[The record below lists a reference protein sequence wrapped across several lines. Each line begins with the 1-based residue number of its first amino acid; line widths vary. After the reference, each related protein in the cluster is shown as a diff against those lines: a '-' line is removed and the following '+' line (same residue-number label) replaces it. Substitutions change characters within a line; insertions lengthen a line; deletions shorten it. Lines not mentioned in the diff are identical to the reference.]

1 MKKVV
6 TCLLLAFLL
15 VLCACTEEEAPKTSD
30 IGGEIQSGPDGTG
43 NIPTF
48 SPPSAQSMFA
58 ASKGFT
64 VIDEEVSTIADGVTL
79 NTLTLESGKAYVI
92 VASLAKCELTVS
104 TPYNTKP
111 YGTNQSLE
119 GQAEGI
125 TLDGKEVLCGMSAS
139 PMNLSI
145 NEPLGVIVK
154 GGEVIYDRGYNDG
167 SVFFGIYEDGLAFA
181 ATYSEYE
188 EIYRNKVNE
197 AVCGSQLLVL
207 DGEMQTVYG
216 DDGARANRIAAG
228 LTAYRDAVVLVYA
241 ENVTAQELSCILV
254 MNYCSRG
261 VALISGDLAC
271 MLIGEESVGSRTPVG
286 PSLFITKRQTEDN

>member
-1 MKKVV
+1 MKKAV

-15 VLCACTEEEAPKTSD
+15 VLCACTEEEVPKTSD

-43 NIPTF
+43 VMPTLT
-48 SPPSAQSMFA
+48 PPNAQSMFA
-58 ASKGFT
+58 ASKGVT
-64 VIDEEVSTIADGVTL
+64 VTDEEVSTIADGVTL

-125 TLDGKEVLCGMSAS
+125 TLGGEEVLCGISAS

-167 SVFFGIYEDGLAFA
+167 SVFFGIYEDGLPFA

-188 EIYRNKVNE
+188 EIYRNRVKE

-254 MNYCSRG
+254 MNLCSRG

-286 PSLFITKRQTEDN
+286 PSLFITKKQTEDN

>member
-1 MKKVV
+1 MKR
-6 TCLLLAFLL
+6 TAICLLILLSL
-15 VLCACTEEEAPKTSD
+15 VLCACAGEDVPKTSD
-30 IGGEIQSGPDGTG
+30 VGGEIQSGPDGTG
-43 NIPTF
+43 VLPTL
-48 SPPSAQSMFA
+48 SPPNTQSMFTA
-58 ASKGFT
+58 NKLFTATAS
-64 VIDEEVSTIADGVTL
+64 EVSPIADGVTL
-79 NTLTLESGKAYVI
+79 NTLTFENGKAYVI
-92 VASLAKCELTVS
+92 VASLSKCELTVS

-241 ENVTAQELSCILV
+241 ENVTAQELSAILV
-254 MNYCSRG
+254 TNYCSRG

-271 MLIGEESVGSRTPVG
+271 MLIGEESMGSRTSVG
-286 PSLFITKRQTEDN
+286 PSLFITKKQAEDN